1 VSRAPDGN
9 GGLFRALHQA
19 GCLEDMRTRG
29 VQAVDCYCVDNALA
43 KVGDPTF
50 AGFCAARGAEVGAR
64 VCAKVCGLT
73 CATTP
78 SFFAT
83 TMT

>member
-1 VSRAPDGN
+1 MSRAPDGN
-9 GGLFRALHQA
+9 GGLFRALHKA

-50 AGFCAARGAEVGAR
+50 AGFCLGLALKVRLAWIGLVG
-64 VCAKVCGLT
+64 GLEPPT
-73 CATTP
+73 E
-78 SFFAT
+78 
-83 TMT
+83 